1 MTDATPDKTGDKMPW
16 DLPRFRNW
24 IAVARAH
31 QIIEKTLNA
40 RLAPHGVRLAHHDIL
55 ANIYRFAGLTQNELA
70 GRLLVGRSN
79 LSMLLPE
86 LEKRGLIERYGDDA
100 DRRVRRL
107 RLTPEG
113 LRLTETTLAVQAR
126 AIEDMMTIL
135 SDEECNALGDYMRRL
150 GARMSQWPE
159 ASADG

>member
-1 MTDATPDKTGDKMPW
+1 MTQDIPDRMPW

-31 QIIEKTLNA
+31 QIVEKTLNA

-55 ANIYRFAGLTQNELA
+55 ANIYRFEGVTQNALA
-70 GRLLVGRSN
+70 ERLLVGRSN

-86 LEKRGLIERYGDDA
+86 LEKRGLIERYGDQA

-107 RLTPEG
+107 RLTDAG
-113 LRLTETTLAVQAR
+113 LRLTQATLAVQAR
-126 AIEDMMTIL
+126 VIEDMMTIL
-135 SDEECNALGDYMRRL
+135 TDEECHALGDYMRRL
-150 GARMSQWPE
+150 SARMSQWTDGE
-159 ASADG
+159 AEPS